1 MIEFADKHKTEY
13 LGEKM
18 TASSSVKEVAN
29 AMIHA
34 LPISDRAKAKWKI
47 YRLVDRILLSA
58 KDAERAEKNPEFK
71 EKVIERKKQKFP
83 GKYTEI
89 ENSAINLIGNN
100 KELVFDMV
108 FSYFAYGYTPN
119 EFLCYNFQNK
129 SLAERRMFL
138 SDRDSVRYA
147 YRLNPWDDMD
157 LFMDKTKTY
166 RRFKK
171 YYGRNLF
178 VFNKDTS
185 YETFKKFVFQKR
197 KIVKKNPME
206 SCGRSVELLEIE
218 DTDASYQKIYSRLRE
233 ELGSVNSLVL
243 EEVVSQH
250 TEMAKYNASSVNTIR
265 CITLKNKEGEIV
277 VPICFMKVGRNGS
290 FVDNGGAGG
299 LLVGID
305 EKTGQLNSD
314 AIDETG
320 KKYKYH
326 PDSGICF
333 MGEVLPEWKKMISIC
348 KKMAS
353 ELETIKWVGWDMAY
367 TNKGWVVIEGNGATE
382 IIGPQSTSGRGV
394 REKMEQLISGTNLI
408 I

>member
-1 MIEFADKHKTEY
+1 
-13 LGEKM
+13 M
-18 TASSSVKEVAN
+18 TANGSIKKAAN
-29 AMIHA
+29 AAIHV
-34 LPISDRAKAKWKI
+34 LPISDRTKARWKI
-47 YRLVDRILLSA
+47 YRLVDRILLSE
-58 KDAERAEKNPEFK
+58 KDTEKAEKNPAFK
-71 EKVIERKKQKFP
+71 EKIIERRKEKFP
-83 GKYTEI
+83 KKYAEI
-89 ENSAINLIGNN
+89 ENSAIKLVGNN

-119 EFLCYNFQNK
+119 EFLCYGFQNK
-129 SLAERRMFL
+129 SLSERREFL

-166 RRFKK
+166 QRFKK
-171 YYGRNLF
+171 YYGRSLF
-178 VFNKDTS
+178 VFDKNTS
-185 YETFKKFVFQKR
+185 YENLKKFLFHKH

-218 DTDASYQKIYSRLRE
+218 DADTAYQRIYSRLKK
-233 ELGSVNSLVL
+233 ELENVDNLVL

-265 CITLKNKEGEIV
+265 CITLRNKTGEII
-277 VPICFMKVGRNGS
+277 VPFCFMKVGRNGS

-305 EKTGQLNSD
+305 ETTGKLNSD

-320 KKYKYH
+320 RRYKCH
-326 PDSGICF
+326 PDSGVCF
-333 MGEVLPEWKKMISIC
+333 MGEILPEWNEMISIC

-353 ELETIKWVGWDMAY
+353 ELKTIKWIGWDMAY
-367 TNKGWVVIEGNGATE
+367 TNNGWVVIEGNGATE
-382 IIGPQSTSGRGV
+382 IIGPQSTSGKGV
-394 REKMEQLISGTNLI
+394 RRKMEQLMLNTETI